1 MQINVRRKKIIII
14 TIITNDSNNEISH
27 EIKQVVTE
35 SLQLHQLKKSY
46 KYNCGVV
53 LGQWLFDCFY
63 VCCQL

>member
-14 TIITNDSNNEISH
+14 TIITNDSNNEILH

-53 LGQWLFDCFY
+53 LGQ
-63 VCCQL
+63 